1 MSRRRRSNR
10 EVSLPTASGWMVTY
24 ADLVTNMLC
33 LFVLLFAF
41 SQIDAARFEEVIISV
56 QGAFGV
62 LDGGSAL
69 TPEALPGG
77 AGDEITLR
85 WQAEQR
91 RLEEIM
97 GKVKHYIETNELDG
111 KIQAW
116 LDERGL
122 MIRFLD
128 TILFDL
134 GKADLKPEARVILDN
149 VAEILLT
156 VSNRIRVEGHTDNL
170 PINTYRFPS
179 NWELS
184 TTRATTVVRYFLE
197 QYEFQPTQFSA
208 AGYGEWHPVLPN
220 DSAENRAQNRR
231 VDIVI
236 LRSAVA
242 QEEPV
247 RADLLEG
254 YEEGGLGE

>member
-1 MSRRRRSNR
+1 MNRRRRNNR
-10 EVSLPTASGWMVTY
+10 ELSLPTAAGWMTTY

-41 SQIDAARFEEVIISV
+41 SQVDVARFQEVIISV

-62 LDGGSAL
+62 LQGGSSL

-77 AGDEITLR
+77 AGDDITLQ

-97 GKVKHYIETNELDG
+97 GEIQQYVDSSELENKV
-111 KIQAW
+111 QVW

-128 TILFDL
+128 TTLFDL
-134 GKADLKPEARVILDN
+134 GQANLKPEAQVILDN
-149 VAEILLT
+149 VAQILVT
-156 VSNRIRVEGHTDNL
+156 VPNRIRVEGHTDDL

-184 TTRATTVVRYFLE
+184 TTRATTVVKYFLE
-197 QYEFQPTQFSA
+197 QYGLPPTQFSA
-208 AGYGEWHPVLPN
+208 AGYGEWYPVAPN
-220 DSAENRAQNRR
+220 DTAPNRAQNRR

-236 LRSAVA
+236 LRSSIG
-242 QEEPV
+242 QEELPTKK
-247 RADLLEG
+247 G
-254 YEEGGLGE
+254 WEGGAPGE

>member
-1 MSRRRRSNR
+1 MKKRSRNNR
-10 EVSLPTASGWMVTY
+10 DLQLPTSAGWMTTY

-41 SQIDAARFEEVIISV
+41 SQVDVARFQEVIISV

-62 LDGGSAL
+62 LDGGSSL
-69 TPEALPGG
+69 TSEALPGG
-77 AGDEITLR
+77 AGDDATLQ

-97 GKVKHYIETNELDG
+97 GKIKEYIDKNDLEN
-111 KIQAW
+111 KVQVW

-128 TILFDL
+128 TALFDL
-134 GKADLKPEARVILDN
+134 GQADLKPEAQLILDD
-149 VAEILLT
+149 VAQILLT
-156 VSNRIRVEGHTDNL
+156 VPNRIRVEGHTDDL

-197 QYEFQPTQFSA
+197 NYSFPPKQFSA
-208 AGYGEWHPVLPN
+208 AGYGEWHPVVPN
-220 DSAENRAQNRR
+220 DTIENRAQNRR

-236 LRSAVA
+236 LRTDVSQ
-242 QEEPV
+242 QEPLNET
-247 RADLLEG
+247 G
-254 YEEGGLGE
+254 WEGGAPSE

>member
-1 MSRRRRSNR
+1 MRRRGRNNNDL
-10 EVSLPTASGWMVTY
+10 ELPSSAGWMTTF

-41 SQIDAARFEEVIISV
+41 SQVDVARFQEVIVSV
-56 QGAFGV
+56 QGALGV
-62 LDGGSAL
+62 LDGGSSI

-77 AGDEITLR
+77 AGDDATLQ

-97 GKVKHYIETNELDG
+97 GKIKEYVDANDLENKV
-111 KIQAW
+111 QVW

-122 MIRFLD
+122 MISFLD
-128 TILFDL
+128 TTLFDL
-134 GKADLKPEARVILDN
+134 GQADLKPEAQLILNN
-149 VAEILLT
+149 VAEILVT
-156 VSNRIRVEGHTDNL
+156 VPNRIRVEGHTDDL

-184 TTRATTVVRYFLE
+184 TCRATTVVRYFLE
-197 QYEFQPTQFSA
+197 HYGLPPRQFSA
-208 AGYGEWHPVLPN
+208 AGYGEWYPVVPN
-220 DSAENRAQNRR
+220 DTFEHRAQNRR

-236 LRSAVA
+236 LRSNAS
-242 QEEPV
+242 QEEPPNGMN
-247 RADLLEG
+247 R
-254 YEEGGLGE
+254 EGGAPSE